1 MSDADYAQVADTGDV
16 MQHTQTE
23 LTPAKTYWFKVVA
36 RNLVG
41 IGQASNPISRI
52 AATVP
57 GAPVNLQM
65 VQ

>member
-1 MSDADYAQVADTGDV
+1 

-41 IGQASNPISRI
+41 IGQASNSISRI

-65 VQ
+65 VS